1 MYRKRT
7 NMNSV
12 RSILFI
18 QILLLVF
25 SDFANSEVFDVTTL
39 YKFEKSLVP
48 ILSEEKTVNKYHY
61 KNKARIEV
69 HGHNNALS
77 IPFLLNNGTIAE
89 PNLGIDTES
98 NILTAF
104 DNDKWEKNNILPVA
118 LWGNNPLKNKDG
130 TYSVYLNNNVT
141 DAKYSYY
148 SNNEMKITAK
158 YTLLSSSAKFAIFL
172 IGDKG
177 SVKSSD
183 MYYIDVSHNPYGNS
197 NIYIYKCTDN
207 NQSGGSTYTIPSG
220 YTRRCAHQTSNSFRN
235 RLDGSFIW
243 SITISKS
250 NGNLKIQITSSK
262 LNGNTDALHWTDN
275 NPIDLVGKEG
285 SLISPVF
292 SPNTNK
298 LCVSVNYAE
307 IPDIRSDL
315 HLSAIW
321 PDWETSNFSIAGQY
335 THNTNG
341 RNWNFITR
349 RYITDIPEEKKSKP
363 LKVKLQAYTS
373 ESVKLQADSS
383 ESFHIL
389 RIAGCNGDDLEDVL
403 LLSESEEVDL
413 LELQG
418 YDVTI
423 PRDEN
428 NLQNQTACKHGGKFD
443 SGRGGC
449 VCPAGFMGTSCETG
463 CGPNIYGSK
472 CDRRCSKT
480 KRGCEGIKLCRPNLA
495 CTCAA
500 GLMGD
505 FCDIKCDKGYYGADC
520 KETCGHCKNDMP
532 CDPYTGSCPLEKEIL
547 EYYSMK
553 IKFTLDTVNLA
564 GIGNPWFYQVQYR
577 EHDNPNNSWYEAS
590 THEITSSVVA
600 CNITGLKPA
609 TKYDTRVVLIND
621 DGGSYQGADIAT
633 AVFRTN
639 CEVPKVV
646 DYTLQGKKM
655 EALFTDLLS
664 GQQFNVRVRAV
675 TIDGPMPF
683 SDFLVVTTKDE
694 VPGEVFNL
702 KLVSKTSDNLEISWL
717 PPLFTAGK
725 IQGYKVTYQCQ
736 SLLACKEENCSYSSG
751 MIEVTNNSTNL
762 HGLLPF
768 AKYLIS
774 VSAKAASWG
783 PAAHLLTATETTVP
797 QISPESNSVSH
808 RTNSSL
814 MIHWS
819 YPTNCSHFNGFVY
832 GYRYEFYGSDNVI
845 LKEKNITNDNKET
858 FTGLSPT
865 PGPVKELTVYK
876 RGRRMLGFRWAAPE
890 ATYGDI
896 ESFTVTYKRE
906 GYEAVSSV
914 LQPRYCTAWPKLYCH
929 SFNNLHPDTE
939 YTLMVQARN
948 NEVAEDG
955 EASTITTI
963 TKEYAP
969 QAPSFIRV
977 ESQTQTDIALE
988 WGLPNMVN
996 GVLRSF
1002 LVNVE
1007 ETDSYNVSACCQ
1019 YFPLQEV
1026 PVRFE
1031 QEKYRLQ
1038 FTGLQPASTY
1048 TVSVSAKTIAMGPP
1062 ITMTAHT
1069 RPPVPSINGTIEL
1082 SELTSLSAMT
1092 TINFNP
1098 ITEFQELISKYLVIV
1113 SSESSDI
1120 HMPNTEIKDEWLK
1133 KKLSQ
1138 LVNGTFYVAQELS
1151 PGELKKNP
1159 EVELGS
1165 DSEPLVGK
1173 WADSFNPEL
1182 KVGEYYR
1189 IGLAVILDYCGML
1202 SVAYTETE
1210 PLEVLKEN

>member
-1 MYRKRT
+1 ME
-7 NMNSV
+7 
-12 RSILFI
+12 
-18 QILLLVF
+18 
-25 SDFANSEVFDVTTL
+25 A
-39 YKFEKSLVP
+39 
-48 ILSEEKTVNKYHY
+48 
-61 KNKARIEV
+61 
-69 HGHNNALS
+69 
-77 IPFLLNNGTIAE
+77 
-89 PNLGIDTES
+89 
-98 NILTAF
+98 
-104 DNDKWEKNNILPVA
+104 
-118 LWGNNPLKNKDG
+118 
-130 TYSVYLNNNVT
+130 
-141 DAKYSYY
+141 
-148 SNNEMKITAK
+148 
-158 YTLLSSSAKFAIFL
+158 SS
-172 IGDKG
+172 
-177 SVKSSD
+177 
-183 MYYIDVSHNPYGNS
+183 
-197 NIYIYKCTDN
+197 T
-207 NQSGGSTYTIPSG
+207 
-220 YTRRCAHQTSNSFRN
+220 
-235 RLDGSFIW
+235 
-243 SITISKS
+243 
-250 NGNLKIQITSSK
+250 
-262 LNGNTDALHWTDN
+262 
-275 NPIDLVGKEG
+275 
-285 SLISPVF
+285 
-292 SPNTNK
+292 
-298 LCVSVNYAE
+298 
-307 IPDIRSDL
+307 
-315 HLSAIW
+315 
-321 PDWETSNFSIAGQY
+321 
-335 THNTNG
+335 
-341 RNWNFITR
+341 
-349 RYITDIPEEKKSKP
+349 
-363 LKVKLQAYTS
+363 
-373 ESVKLQADSS
+373 
-383 ESFHIL
+383 
-389 RIAGCNGDDLEDVL
+389 
-403 LLSESEEVDL
+403 
-413 LELQG
+413 
-418 YDVTI
+418 
-423 PRDEN
+423 
-428 NLQNQTACKHGGKFD
+428 
-443 SGRGGC
+443 GRGGC

-463 CGPNIYGSK
+463 CGPNMYGSKCDRRCSKTKRGCEGIKLCRPNLACTCAAGLMGDFCDISCGPNMYGSK

-520 KETCGHCKNDMP
+520 KETCGHCKNDLP
-532 CDPYTGSCPLEKEIL
+532 CDPYTGSCPLGCETGFHLPYCQE
-547 EYYSMK
+547 
-553 IKFTLDTVNLA
+553 NLA
-564 GIGNPWFYQVQYR
+564 GLKKTYWIVFSKLQEIDNLSNN

-590 THEITSSVVA
+590 THEIASSA
-600 CNITGLKPA
+600 IAFNITGLKPA

-646 DYTLQGKKM
+646 DYNLQGKKM

-797 QISPESNSVSH
+797 QTSPESNSVSH

-814 MIHWS
+814 TIHWS
-819 YPTNCSHFNGFVY
+819 YPKNCSHLNGLVY
-832 GYRYEFYGSDNVI
+832 AYRYEFYGSDNVI
-845 LKEKNITNDNKET
+845 LKKKNITNDNKET
-858 FTGLSPT
+858 FTGLSPST
-865 PGPVKELTVYK
+865 EYLLKVFLITSGGWNSKNPLVIRATTRVTAPGPVKELTVYK
-876 RGRRMLGFRWAAPE
+876 RGRRMLGFRWGAPE
-890 ATYGDI
+890 VTYGDI

-914 LQPRYCTAWPKLYCH
+914 LEPRYCSAWPKLYCH

-939 YTLMVQARN
+939 YTIMVQART
-948 NEVAEDG
+948 NEAAEDG

-963 TKEYAP
+963 TKENAP

-977 ESQTQTDIALE
+977 DSQTQTDIALE

-1002 LVNVE
+1002 LVNVQE
-1007 ETDSYNVSACCQ
+1007 IDSYNVSACCQ

-1048 TVSVSAKTIAMGPP
+1048 TLSVTAKTIAMGPS

-1069 RPPVPSINGTIEL
+1069 RPPVPSINGTIEF

-1092 TINFNP
+1092 TINLNP

-1113 SSESSDI
+1113 CSELSDI

-1151 PGELKKNP
+1151 SGEVKKNP

-1165 DSEPLVGK
+1165 DSEPLAGK
-1173 WADSFNPEL
+1173 WADSINPKLEL
-1182 KVGEYYR
+1182 GEYYR